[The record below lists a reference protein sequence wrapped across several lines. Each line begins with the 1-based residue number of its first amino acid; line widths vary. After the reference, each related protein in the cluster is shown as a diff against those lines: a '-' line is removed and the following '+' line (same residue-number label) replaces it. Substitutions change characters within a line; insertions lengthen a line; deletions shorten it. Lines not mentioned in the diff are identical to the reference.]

1 MLKFIFLSE
10 EFYSN
15 YKGCKEIEQ
24 KTDRPYIMVCVQ
36 IGGVLFAVPMRSH
49 IKHKYAL
56 WTDKE
61 NHCGVDFSKA
71 VVILKESYIEQG
83 IVPHIRQAE
92 FDSLRGKDMLIVQRM
107 KQYNLLCGL
116 LGIGRVEARPKFGR
130 AYFEV
135 IHILNEVFPVIVEP
149 LSSCTIR
156 PLMDGIDFFE
166 SHYPLPVVF
175 LNGELH
181 MIDADGQFVTHS
193 CFLLNF

>member
-1 MLKFIFLSE
+1 MRGTFCLLKFIFLSE

-71 VVILKESYIEQG
+71 VVIVKESYIEQG

-107 KQYNLLCGL
+107 KQYISIYRKAKKRLDVPRNRTICEYSTLQ
-116 LGIGRVEARPKFGR
+116 
-130 AYFEV
+130 YFEDY
-135 IHILNEVFPVIVEP
+135 I
-149 LSSCTIR
+149 
-156 PLMDGIDFFE
+156 
-166 SHYPLPVVF
+166 
-175 LNGELH
+175 
-181 MIDADGQFVTHS
+181 
-193 CFLLNF
+193 

>member
-1 MLKFIFLSE
+1 
-10 EFYSN
+10 
-15 YKGCKEIEQ
+15 
-24 KTDRPYIMVCVQ
+24 MVCVQ

-107 KQYNLLCGL
+107 KQYISIYRKAKKRLDVPRNRTICEYSTLQ
-116 LGIGRVEARPKFGR
+116 
-130 AYFEV
+130 YFEDY
-135 IHILNEVFPVIVEP
+135 I
-149 LSSCTIR
+149 
-156 PLMDGIDFFE
+156 
-166 SHYPLPVVF
+166 
-175 LNGELH
+175 
-181 MIDADGQFVTHS
+181 
-193 CFLLNF
+193 